1 MLFFSRS
8 KPEPTI
14 DRRGAFCNAV
24 NDAIRNALSGYTTK
38 DWALCRDVAADLEK
52 FAQQVKTHVVL
63 HRPLV

>member
-1 MLFFSRS
+1 MFFRKQ

-14 DRRGAFCNAV
+14 DRRGIFRNAV

-38 DWALCRDVAADLEK
+38 DWALYRDVAADLEK
-52 FAQQVKTHVVL
+52 FAQQVRTHVAL